1 MGWVG
6 SERSWR
12 FFGSIQYDENFKAY
26 SFESSKS
33 LHSYYKMTV
42 YLWVFVVV
50 QSLSHVQLFATP
62 WTAECQA
69 SLSFTISQILLKL
82 ASIESVMPSN
92 HIILCC
98 SLLLLPPVPPSIRV
112 FSNESA
118 LCLRWPKYWSFSFN
132 ISPSMNIQRLISFR
146 MDWFDLLALRDSQ
159 ASSSTP

>member
-12 FFGSIQYDENFKAY
+12 FFGSIQHDENFKAY

-42 YLWVFVVV
+42 YLWGFVVV

-69 SLSFTISQILLKL
+69 SLSFTISQSLLKL

-112 FSNESA
+112 FSNEST
-118 LCLRWPKYWSFSFN
+118 LRMRWPKDWSFSFSN
-132 ISPSMNIQRLISFR
+132 STSMNTQ
-146 MDWFDLLALRDSQ
+146 DW
-159 ASSSTP
+159 SSEWTGWLCSLH